1 MKAKLTAMISEQVA
15 SIMEKKPNDKSCIW
29 SPKGHIFLPHFDL
42 FDWSLFSGS
51 NVVESG
57 RGKRRKQGARARE
70 GRSFYEG
77 IHHVLGG

>member
-1 MKAKLTAMISEQVA
+1 MVGDPWKEALMAREEEQVERA
-15 SIMEKKPNDKSCIW
+15 MVLRCSIGTLILRET
-29 SPKGHIFLPHFDL
+29 FLNAL
-42 FDWSLFSGS
+42 QLVM
-51 NVVESG
+51 NYVESG